1 MIFIYH
7 LTLTFFLYLK
17 IRAMSLNTAGTTPA
31 AISTTSQRLRKENP
45 RKRPSVP
52 PLMRGL
58 IIYLSIVK
66 CVLTKL
72 CHQRFQCVD
81 QLLLLHE
88 QVGGRVPHNELRHLL
103 LFLGKALKFCLAT
116 ILLTS
121 TFETNWYL
129 YSSNKQGG
137 KQPVLLDTSSKVK
150 YLMESNLAWSCLS
163 KNCFWKIVWRLMS

>member
-1 MIFIYH
+1 MVEMIFIYH

-52 PLMRGL
+52 PVMRGL

-150 YLMESNLAWSCLS
+150 YLMESNLA
-163 KNCFWKIVWRLMS
+163 

>member
-52 PLMRGL
+52 PVIQSLNT
-58 IIYLSIVK
+58 YLSIVK

-103 LFLGKALKFCLAT
+103 LFLRDALKFFLQLFY
-116 ILLTS
+116 LLQLLRPIGICIRQKGTVD
-121 TFETNWYL
+121 
-129 YSSNKQGG
+129 SNRSCWTLQA
-137 KQPVLLDTSSKVK
+137 
-150 YLMESNLAWSCLS
+150 ES
-163 KNCFWKIVWRLMS
+163 MM

>member
-52 PLMRGL
+52 PVVQSLNT
-58 IIYLSIVK
+58 YLSIVK

-103 LFLGKALKFCLAT
+103 LFLGKALKFVLQPFCLLQ
-116 ILLTS
+116 LLRPIGIYIRRT
-121 TFETNWYL
+121 
-129 YSSNKQGG
+129 
-137 KQPVLLDTSSKVK
+137 SKV
-150 YLMESNLAWSCLS
+150 ESNRSYWTLQAKS
-163 KNCFWKIVWRLMS
+163 NT

>member
-52 PLMRGL
+52 PVIQGL
-58 IIYLSIVK
+58 NIFLSTVK

-103 LFLGKALKFCLAT
+103 LFLREGTQVLSCNHFT
-116 ILLTS
+116 YIL
-121 TFETNWYL
+121 
-129 YSSNKQGG
+129 Q
-137 KQPVLLDTSSKVK
+137 LLRPIGIYIRRTSKV
-150 YLMESNLAWSCLS
+150 ESNRSCWTLQAKS
-163 KNCFWKIVWRLMS
+163 NT

>member
-52 PLMRGL
+52 PVIQSLN
-58 IIYLSIVK
+58 IFLSIVK
-66 CVLTKL
+66 FVLTKL

-103 LFLGKALKFCLAT
+103 LFLREGT
-116 ILLTS
+116 
-121 TFETNWYL
+121 
-129 YSSNKQGG
+129 Q
-137 KQPVLLDTSSKVK
+137 VL
-150 YLMESNLAWSCLS
+150 SC
-163 KNCFWKIVWRLMS
+163 NHFTYFNF

>member
-1 MIFIYH
+1 MIFIIYH
-7 LTLTFFLYLK
+7 LTLTFFIYLK

-52 PLMRGL
+52 PVIQSLNT
-58 IIYLSIVK
+58 YLSIVK

-81 QLLLLHE
+81 QLFLLHE

-129 YSSNKQGG
+129 YSSKKQGG
-137 KQPVLLDTSSKVK
+137 KQPVILDTSSKVK
-150 YLMESNLAWSCLS
+150 YLMESNLA
-163 KNCFWKIVWRLMS
+163 